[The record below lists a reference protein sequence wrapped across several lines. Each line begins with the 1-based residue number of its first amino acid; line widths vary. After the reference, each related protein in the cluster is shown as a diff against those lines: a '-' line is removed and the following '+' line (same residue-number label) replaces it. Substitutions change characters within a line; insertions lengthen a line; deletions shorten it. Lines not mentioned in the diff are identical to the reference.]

1 MGWCYSY
8 DNTKK
13 QEVERLLR
21 LHDNLLDHSLVGND
35 LWVLAKWNEGQHIS
49 LYMIGYCHETRGY
62 GYKGIDVTS
71 GPYKYTCPKR
81 LVDKMSPLTDEND
94 PSGYGRGWLEEWHKH
109 RAAPKAEKWKVG
121 DKFKW
126 WNGETFEIIARRSS
140 KSFYVHD
147 QYGRQFKIS
156 TIRINRG
163 GTKL

>member
-1 MGWCYSY
+1 MGWCFSY

-71 GPYKYTCPKR
+71 GPYRYTCPKR
-81 LVDKMSPLTDEND
+81 LVDKMSELTDAND
-94 PSGYGRGWLEEWHKH
+94 PCGYGREWLKKWHE
-109 RAAPKAEKWKVG
+109 RRTAPKIPKWKVG
-121 DKFKW
+121 DKVQW
-126 WNGETFEIIARRSS
+126 WDGSTFTLDRKYRNTWYTTNYYKVTTRSL
-140 KSFYVHD
+140 
-147 QYGRQFKIS
+147 
-156 TIRINRG
+156 NRSG
-163 GTKL
+163 KLL